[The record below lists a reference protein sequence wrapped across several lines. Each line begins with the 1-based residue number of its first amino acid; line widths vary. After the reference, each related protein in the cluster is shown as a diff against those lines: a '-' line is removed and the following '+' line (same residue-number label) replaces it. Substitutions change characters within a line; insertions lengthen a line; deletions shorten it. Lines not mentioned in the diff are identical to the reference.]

1 MAINHD
7 GCACIPRLAAQVFGE
22 TREARIQPCSKRDKV
37 FVGWSHLQAVS
48 SRSGL
53 TVGEGCN

>member
-1 MAINHD
+1 M
-7 GCACIPRLAAQVFGE
+7 FGE

-48 SRSGL
+48 LEKDVINENIPQLEYSMFSTSGL
-53 TVGEGCN
+53 RLS